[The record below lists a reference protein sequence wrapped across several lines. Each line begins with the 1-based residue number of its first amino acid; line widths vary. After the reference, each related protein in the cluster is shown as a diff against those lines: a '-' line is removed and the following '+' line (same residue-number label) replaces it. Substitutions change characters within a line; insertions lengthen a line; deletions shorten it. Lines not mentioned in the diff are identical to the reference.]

1 MDILE
6 FLDSRFLLAIIIK
19 ITLLVGFSFS
29 IWIILL
35 INRNYWVKTEHYFI
49 TFLLLPVVAFVITKV
64 ISGNLALSL
73 GMIGAL
79 SIIRFRNPVKS
90 PLELVVYF
98 LLMTLG
104 ISCAVS
110 TRWFLI
116 LFFVSLVLFTFIY
129 ILKKIS
135 IFNLLFKDSDTFSS
149 FENSNQL
156 EILSEID
163 IGEYLPRN
171 NISAYSFD
179 NNKYSYLL
187 ISSEINDL
195 QIILDNKIIKK
206 NITSFKLNKI

>member
-135 IFNLLFKDSDTFSS
+135 IFNLLFIFV
-149 FENSNQL
+149 N
-156 EILSEID
+156 II
-163 IGEYLPRN
+163 RN
-171 NISAYSFD
+171 
-179 NNKYSYLL
+179 K
-187 ISSEINDL
+187 
-195 QIILDNKIIKK
+195 
-206 NITSFKLNKI
+206 